1 LLKPV
6 LELGTTKLR
15 IPLRVLDADRR
26 DLHRGIAR
34 LDPEVMDKYGIM
46 EGDLLLVEGESETA
60 VIAATSRDQD
70 RGLGVIRLDPLT
82 RKNAGV
88 NINEVVFVEK
98 VEKQYAQVV
107 KLAPTN
113 YFAPADSSVVEE
125 VKRRIIG
132 RPLMEDNEIHVVI
145 MEMSIPF
152 KVVTLKPKGPVIVSD
167 ETELYIFEEPVGEV
181 PRITYEDIG
190 GLGNVIEKIREMV
203 ELPLK
208 YRKVFRKLNIDPPK
222 GILLYGPPGTGKTL
236 LAKALA
242 NEANAYFI
250 VINGPEIMSKYYGES
265 EQRLREIF
273 KLARKKAKKNP
284 AIIFIDELD
293 AIAPK
298 RDEVVGE
305 VERRVVAQLLALLDG
320 LESRGNVIVIAA
332 TNRPNAVDPALRRPG
347 RFDRE
352 IEIPMPDK
360 KGRLEILQ
368 IHTRRLVK
376 SGILGEDVDLEK
388 LAEMTHGY
396 TGADL
401 AALVKEAV
409 LHALRRYVPLEKSN
423 PPTPEEVL
431 EKVKVTFDDFM
442 FAYKSI
448 VPSGLR
454 EIYVEVPE
462 VRWGDIGGLHEVKQ
476 ALKESVE
483 WPLRMPEVF
492 EKFGIKPPKG
502 ILLYGPPGCGK
513 TLLAKAVATESGAN
527 FIAVRGAEIM
537 SKWVGESERA
547 VREIFRKARLHAPT
561 VVFFDEID
569 AIASLRGVEL
579 DSGVSERVVTQLITE
594 MDGIQKLEN
603 VVVIAATN
611 RPDLIDPALLRPG
624 RLEKLIYVPPPDY
637 DARLEIL
644 RILTRRIPLSR
655 DVDLRDIARR
665 TEGYSGADVE
675 AVVREAVMSALRESL
690 STREI
695 SMKHFNRALEII
707 KPSINDNMLRYYL
720 EWGVKAR
727 QQLPR
732 SHLKP
737 QVYV

>member
-1 LLKPV
+1 
-6 LELGTTKLR
+6 
-15 IPLRVLDADRR
+15 
-26 DLHRGIAR
+26 
-34 LDPEVMDKYGIM
+34 
-46 EGDLLLVEGESETA
+46 
-60 VIAATSRDQD
+60 
-70 RGLGVIRLDPLT
+70 
-82 RKNAGV
+82 
-88 NINEVVFVEK
+88 
-98 VEKQYAQVV
+98 
-107 KLAPTN
+107 
-113 YFAPADSSVVEE
+113 
-125 VKRRIIG
+125 
-132 RPLMEDNEIHVVI
+132 
-145 MEMSIPF
+145 
-152 KVVTLKPKGPVIVSD
+152 
-167 ETELYIFEEPVGEV
+167 
-181 PRITYEDIG
+181 
-190 GLGNVIEKIREMV
+190 
-203 ELPLK
+203 
-208 YRKVFRKLNIDPPK
+208 
-222 GILLYGPPGTGKTL
+222 
-236 LAKALA
+236 
-242 NEANAYFI
+242 
-250 VINGPEIMSKYYGES
+250 
-265 EQRLREIF
+265 
-273 KLARKKAKKNP
+273 
-284 AIIFIDELD
+284 
-293 AIAPK
+293 
-298 RDEVVGE
+298 
-305 VERRVVAQLLALLDG
+305 
-320 LESRGNVIVIAA
+320 
-332 TNRPNAVDPALRRPG
+332 NAVDPALRRPG

-368 IHTRRLVK
+368 IHTRRLAK
-376 SGILGEDVDLEK
+376 FGTLGEDVDLVK

-409 LHALRRYVPLEKSN
+409 LHSLRRYIPLEKPN

-431 EKVKVTFDDFM
+431 EKVKVTFEDFLV
-442 FAYKSI
+442 AYKSI

-462 VRWGDIGGLHEVKQ
+462 VHWSDVGGLREVKQ
-476 ALKESVE
+476 ALRESVE
-483 WPLRMPEVF
+483 WPLKTPEVY
-492 EKFGIKPPKG
+492 ERFGIKPPKG

-569 AIASLRGVEL
+569 AIASLRGAEL
-579 DSGVSERVVTQLITE
+579 DSGVTERVVTQLITE

-637 DARLEIL
+637 EARLEIL
-644 RILTRRIPLSR
+644 RIQTRSIPLSR
-655 DVDLRDIARR
+655 DVDLGEIARR

-690 STREI
+690 DTREL
-695 SMKHFNRALEII
+695 SMRHFSKALEII
-707 KPSINDNMLRYYL
+707 KPSINENMLRYYL
-720 EWGVKAR
+720 EWGAKAR

-737 QVYV
+737 QVYL